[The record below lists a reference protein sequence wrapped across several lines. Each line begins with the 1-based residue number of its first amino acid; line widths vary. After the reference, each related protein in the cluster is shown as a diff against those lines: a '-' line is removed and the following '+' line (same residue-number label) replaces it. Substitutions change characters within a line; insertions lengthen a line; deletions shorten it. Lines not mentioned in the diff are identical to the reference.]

1 MTTETRVWCKN
12 SGRVNMNSTFV
23 LVQNDIN
30 DDMYI
35 NVDSIAYIHMPSR
48 TVCLN
53 GVNGTG
59 NGLIHLS
66 ENGLKKL
73 LVNID
78 IKYSRLV

>member
-1 MTTETRVWCKN
+1 MKGKTM
-12 SGRVNMNSTFV
+12 SNMFV
-23 LVQNDIN
+23 LVKNDLG

-35 NVDSIAYIHMPSR
+35 NVDSIAYIHIPSR

-53 GVNGTG
+53 GVNGTED
-59 NGLIHLS
+59 GLVHLS

-78 IKYSRLV
+78 IKYSRLVG